1 MKQIYLTQF
10 FLLLLLSL
18 PSFAQPDANYINKLT
33 GDLDQQWLSSV
44 GNNIPTNTLAWKVKQ
59 VHGFT
64 NTADDARQQAL
75 LSQPWN
81 FYPVNTDF
89 TISAGQEVTIPH
101 SFDKKRNYNSAW
113 YVTKVALDKLGN
125 QRCILKLNRVNMFSL
140 VMVNGQRL
148 GYHFGAFTP
157 FQYDIT
163 ETLVVGDNTIAILVY
178 DQSASVDGDKLY
190 NQISTTRLSYSGG
203 QGFKLSGGMD
213 DVPRLELQQAIAV
226 NDVFVK
232 TSTRQG
238 EMEIEYDISVNSTL
252 SPKAKI
258 TFELLKWP
266 NGEKVD
272 LEIPEQSAVAG
283 SHSVKVKWA
292 NPELWSPDL
301 PNLYVLRAT
310 LKNKKSTDVLDTR
323 FGFREFWVEGKSF
336 MLNGSP
342 IRLRGESHYHPMCYG
357 VDFHREVFNLHK
369 QLFDINAC
377 RVHAFMPPGD
387 IMMGADEAGILI
399 VDQSA
404 VWSLNGMFYANG
416 GPWLLDNLA
425 IEYEEWVKR
434 DRNCPSVVIWDVENE
449 MLRFDYD
456 LHLDWISNLRGMVE
470 KYDDTRPLNYSG
482 AGWFSDNQDMVSLH
496 MQDHYTRIMSDWQEQ
511 GTKPLIMGEFWV
523 GGRASQRLPHAPEI
537 ATAHQRKVEEAR
549 IYERNILEMRYKGVS
564 GMMPFRIS
572 LLTLFQKPHT
582 TLGYD
587 FTAPDKLEKA
597 YESDD
602 IIHLIRHTMQSVT
615 GFFWPRHTYTSAA
628 EPFQRELVIC
638 NDGEEAGEFDVTW
651 KWKNGK
657 AQTQTI
663 ALQPTEQ
670 RKITINDAPL
680 QNSSQLIALVS
691 QNGDVISTD
700 TLQIN
705 SIPVPKETTV
715 KPIQVYKD
723 EKLAATFNALGYSA
737 SSSVEMPSVKDEV
750 LWIIPEHANNRE
762 LTGLKSEIFD
772 YLNNGGH
779 ILCLK
784 QDQTPS
790 WFPVKLHFWSANLTP
805 LHTYKKMGWNGLNR
819 DLRFAKEATI
829 YAPSH
834 PLFSGISSSSLL
846 LWDNFDGRVS
856 DDVYARPSIIN
867 KYEQGNWIPLSG
879 GCIRSHVSMA
889 ELFYGK
895 GTLLA
900 CQLHLMENLDNAQ
913 AKVLL
918 TNMLDY
924 LSNKTPEALNHK
936 IVLNGHVTAAEL
948 EDMTGAEQASF
959 TGASLKN
966 GDVMLA
972 FDGADIPTLKA
983 WAKEGGQVIVLSE
996 TVADAFADVE
1006 ISNESASY
1014 LATKVS
1020 DNALL
1025 RGVSSANFIGGHSI
1039 QSYFTKLPDNAT
1051 VLLQGFKGEGD
1062 FWRIE
1067 DAGPVMA
1074 SLPFG
1079 NGEIILST
1087 LNVKDDS
1094 SATTRELMA
1103 LLLTNCGV
1111 TLPYR
1116 QAVLNDIMIKKSV
1129 AINVDGELNEWL
1141 DDMDDRLV
1149 SPYIHAQP
1157 VYLTSQDRIAGPS
1170 GYDLNLSAINYFMWN
1185 KAGLHVAG
1193 VVFTERK
1200 SALSIIIPDDAKS
1213 YNYQLRY
1220 NNDVIDIA
1228 FANKESKVSV
1238 NNQIQNSLVCGTGQ
1252 IDSKDMTDAT
1262 KLEFRYISGDGS
1274 MNMAKNLVGE
1284 TFELIIPWEL
1294 LESKA
1299 SDKTAKTLIT
1309 IQSHDSKLQVP
1320 LSAKSTTQENWL
1332 NMKVSTKDK

>member
-1 MKQIYLTQF
+1 MKNICFCQF
-10 FLLLLLSL
+10 LILLLFPIL
-18 PSFAQPDANYINKLT
+18 SFAQPDANYINKLT

-44 GNNIPTNTLAWKVKQ
+44 GNNIPTNTLDWTAKQ
-59 VHGFT
+59 VHGFH
-64 NTADDARQQAL
+64 NKADDARQQAL
-75 LSQPWN
+75 LSQSWH

-89 TISAGQEVTIPH
+89 TIAAGQEVTIPH
-101 SFDKKRNYNSAW
+101 SFDEKRNYNSAW

-140 VMVNGQRL
+140 VVVNGQRL
-148 GYHFGAFTP
+148 GHHFGAFTP
-157 FQYDIT
+157 FEYDVT
-163 ETLVVGDNTIAILVY
+163 EALVAGDNTIAILVY
-178 DQSASVDGDKLY
+178 DQSASVDGDKIY
-190 NQISTTRLSYSGG
+190 NQMSTTRLSYTDS
-203 QGFKLSGGMD
+203 QGFRLLGGMD
-213 DVPRLELQQAIAV
+213 DVPRLELQEPIAV
-226 NDVFVK
+226 NEVFVK

-238 EMEIEYDISVNSTL
+238 QMEIEYDINVNAPL
-252 SPKAKI
+252 SSKAKL
-258 TFELLKWP
+258 TFELLTWP
-266 NGEKVD
+266 EGEKVD
-272 LEIPEQSAVAG
+272 IDIPAQSVFAG
-283 SHSVKVKWA
+283 QHSITVKWA
-292 NPELWSPDL
+292 NPELWSPDH
-301 PNLYVLRAT
+301 PNLYVLRAS

-357 VDFHREVFNLHK
+357 VDFHREVFKLHK
-369 QLFDINAC
+369 KLFDINAC

-387 IMMGADEAGILI
+387 IMQGADEAGILI

-404 VWSLNGMFYANG
+404 VWSVNGQFYANG

-425 IEYEEWVKR
+425 IEFEEWIKR

-449 MLRFDYD
+449 MLRFGYD
-456 LHLDWISNLRGMVE
+456 LHLGWISNLRGIVE
-470 KYDDTRPLNYSG
+470 TFDDTRPLNYSG
-482 AGWFSDNQDMVSLH
+482 AGWFSDDQDMVSLH
-496 MQDHYTRIMSDWQEQ
+496 MQDHYSRIMSDWQEK

-549 IYERNILEMRYKGVS
+549 MYERNILEMRYKGVS

-582 TLGYD
+582 LVGYD
-587 FTAPDKLEKA
+587 FTAPDKLVKA

-615 GFFWPRHTYTSAA
+615 GFFWPRQTYASASA
-628 EPFQRELVIC
+628 PFQRELVIC
-638 NDGEEAGEFDVTW
+638 NDAEQAGEFDITW
-651 KWKNGK
+651 KWENGK
-657 AQTQTI
+657 DQTQTI
-663 ALQPTEQ
+663 ALQPSEQ
-670 RKITINDAPL
+670 RRIVINDAPL
-680 QNSSQLIALVS
+680 QKSSQLIALVS
-691 QNGDVISTD
+691 QNGEIISTD

-705 SIPVPKETTV
+705 SIPDPKV
-715 KPIQVYKD
+715 KAIKPIQVYKD
-723 EKLAATFNALGYSA
+723 DKLAATFNALGFVA
-737 SSSVEMPSVKDEV
+737 TSSDEMPSVNDEV

-762 LTGLKSEIFD
+762 LTGLKSEIYD
-772 YLNNGGH
+772 YLNGGGH

-834 PLFSGISSSSLL
+834 PLFKGIKSSSLH
-846 LWDNFDGRVS
+846 LWDDFDGRVS
-856 DDVYARPSIIN
+856 DDIYARPSIIN
-867 KYEQGNWIPLSG
+867 KYEQGNWVPLSG
-879 GCIRSHVSMA
+879 GCIRAHVSMA

-900 CQLHLMENLDNAQ
+900 CQLNLMDNLDNAQ
-913 AKVLL
+913 ANVLL
-918 TNMLDY
+918 NNILDY
-924 LSNKTPEALNHK
+924 LSHKTPKTLNHK
-936 IVLNGHVTAAEL
+936 VALNGNVSAADMEM
-948 EDMTGAEQASF
+948 MTGAEPASF
-959 TGASLKN
+959 KSASITN

-972 FDGADIPTLKA
+972 FDGADVSALKA
-983 WAKEGGQVIVLSE
+983 WAQDGGQVIVLSE
-996 TVADAFADVE
+996 QVAKTFENVE
-1006 ISNESASY
+1006 TSDDSEPY
-1014 LATKVS
+1014 LASKIN
-1020 DNALL
+1020 DNTLL
-1025 RGVSSANFIGGHSI
+1025 QGVASANFIGGHSI
-1039 QSYFTKLPDNAT
+1039 TSYFTKLPDNAT
-1051 VLLQGFKGEGD
+1051 ILLQGFKGQGD
-1062 FWRIE
+1062 FWRID
-1067 DAGPVMA
+1067 DAGPVMVVM
-1074 SLPFG
+1074 PYG
-1079 NGEIILST
+1079 KGEIILST
-1087 LNVKDDS
+1087 LNVKEDL
-1094 SATTRELMA
+1094 SATTRELVG
-1103 LLLTNCGV
+1103 LVLTNCGV
-1111 TLPYR
+1111 SLPYQ
-1116 QAVLNDIMIKKSV
+1116 QAALNDVTIKKSV
-1129 AINVDGELNEWL
+1129 SINVDGKLNEWL

-1193 VVFTERK
+1193 VVFSERK
-1200 SALSIIIPDDAKS
+1200 SALSTIIKDDAKT

-1228 FANKESKVSV
+1228 FADKKAKVSI
-1238 NNQIQNSLVCGTGQ
+1238 NGQNQPSVACGTAQ

-1284 TFELIIPWEL
+1284 TFELIIPWGL
-1294 LESKA
+1294 LSSKA

-1309 IQSHDSKLQVP
+1309 IQSNDSKLQVP
-1320 LSAKSTTQENWL
+1320 LSAKPTGKANWQ
-1332 NMKVSTKDK
+1332 NMIISRKDK